1 MIKNPGFLIK
11 KSSSELIMLV
21 SLFIFSFI
29 NSASLL
35 VFLVAISFLFLQ
47 KQVGAL
53 KIMFVLTLRTVINPG
68 IAVEFG
74 SLQTLKLGLLILA
87 SLYLL
92 LSATK
97 TNRFK
102 LSRVFFSLGVFVVYN
117 IFIAFYSSSLPIVSI
132 FKLLLFA
139 VVYAGIISGVSDTIE
154 RFDIFNWIL
163 KWLKL
168 IMIGSLFSYLSPISY
183 LMNGTGFQG
192 LLNQPNMFGI
202 VTVLF
207 IAMLLGHEKK
217 KGNIFFFVS
226 ALFMLITSDSRTS
239 LISIVVVLLL
249 FFLDRSKIKITKS
262 KVMIFSFSAALLLLF
277 YNSIADNITEFLVSY
292 IAKGQTLDNVL
303 YSRQGQVNSLLYNFQ
318 QRPLLGNGFSVPVLP
333 FRSYGLSLDYTVE
346 PGNIILAVLS
356 FSGIIGF
363 LIFIWHLSEV
373 LVFNKY
379 NLRNKIYLF
388 VSVFMINLG
397 EMVFFSSNN
406 IGIFCYFM
414 LAMYMFYKPE
424 SKEKDTQLMQTAR

>member
-1 MIKNPGFLIK
+1 MIKNPDFLIK
-11 KSSSELIMLV
+11 KSSLELIMLV

-97 TNRFK
+97 SNRFK

-139 VVYAGIISGVSDTIE
+139 VVYAGVILGVSDTIE

-183 LMNGTGFQG
+183 LTNGTGFQG

-217 KGNIFFFVS
+217 KGDIFFFVS
-226 ALFMLITSDSRTS
+226 ALFMLITSESRTS
-239 LISIVVVLLL
+239 LISIAVVLVL
-249 FFLDRSKIKITKS
+249 FLLDRSKLKITKS
-262 KVMIFSFSAALLLLF
+262 KVMIFSFSAAILLLF
-277 YNSIADNITEFLVSY
+277 YSSIADKTTNFLVSY

-303 YSRQGQVNSLLYNFQ
+303 YSRQGQVNTLLYNFH

-333 FRSYGLSLDYTVE
+333 FRSYALSLEYTVE

-363 LIFIWHLSEV
+363 LIFIWHLYEV
-373 LVFNKY
+373 ITFNKY
-379 NLRNKIYLF
+379 NLKNKIYLF

-397 EMVFFSSNN
+397 EMVFFSSNSV
-406 IGIFCYFM
+406 GIFCYFI
-414 LAMYMFYKPE
+414 LAMYMFYYPE
-424 SKEKDTQLMQTAR
+424 SKEKDTQLKQTTQ